1 MKKIHCKFCGKEA
14 PNNMQGYCQ
23 ACYRYFIIQ
32 GKELHEPYKDN
43 HIYYADNGNAI
54 CPECGKEFGKLGGH
68 LRMQHH
74 FKAEMVYR
82 TMGIN
87 PRKAKASSIT
97 YRTRMRVVQD
107 PKTISI
113 NLIEKGKKTRIQP
126 GEKFRLKRKEVK

>member
-1 MKKIHCKFCGKEA
+1 
-14 PNNMQGYCQ
+14 
-23 ACYRYFIIQ
+23 
-32 GKELHEPYKDN
+32 
-43 HIYYADNGNAI
+43 
-54 CPECGKEFGKLGGH
+54 
-68 LRMQHH
+68 MQHH

-126 GEKFRLKRKEVK
+126 GEKFRLKRKEAK